1 MRVEAGVDNQSLN
14 AEICWLN
21 VEGEV
26 SLAKVWTSG
35 WDILKKNEESLVD
48 SDGFQVCSERRK
60 EANSPS
66 SSAFLCERLS
76 VTAKFLPC
84 STPFCHCLR
93 VQASPGVGGK

>member
-35 WDILKKNEESLVD
+35 WDILKKNEESLVAVTG
-48 SDGFQVCSERRK
+48 SKSAVRGAKKQTPRPAAR
-60 EANSPS
+60 
-66 SSAFLCERLS
+66 SSANASASQQNSYPVAR
-76 VTAKFLPC
+76 
-84 STPFCHCLR
+84 PFAI
-93 VQASPGVGGK
+93 ASESKPVLE

>member
-35 WDILKKNEESLVD
+35 WDILKKNEESLVAVTG
-48 SDGFQVCSERRK
+48 SKSAVRGAKKQTPRTAAR
-60 EANSPS
+60 
-66 SSAFLCERLS
+66 SSANASASQKNSYPVAR
-76 VTAKFLPC
+76 
-84 STPFCHCLR
+84 PFAN
-93 VQASPGVGGK
+93 ASESKPVPE